1 MYTLYMKRTLRK
13 PVCDRKARPFTVYL
27 PESLERWLRQ
37 EAHGDGRTLSA
48 QTVRVLEAG
57 RKAMSDSERS

>member
-1 MYTLYMKRTLRK
+1 M
-13 PVCDRKARPFTVYL
+13 YL
-27 PESLERWLRQ
+27 PESLDKWLRQ

-57 RKAMSDSERS
+57 RKAMSESQRS